1 MMALGQN
8 GQKKIGFL
16 RDLKTYNNTEVYIFY
31 KKNREAMN
39 RRKFI
44 NTSVIAGAGVATSAT
59 ILGCTETA
67 ALKNKNKDDSA
78 FAKAEQPPI
87 AICTWGFSGATEK
100 AGQLLSRGAS
110 ALDAIIAGVAVEEA
124 NLENT
129 TVGIGATP
137 DREGTV
143 TLDACVM
150 SPEGDCGAVLA
161 VKNIVHVAALARKV
175 MEETPHVILAG
186 KGAEE
191 FAYTQGFKKENL
203 LTQEREKAWKE
214 WLKTNDYKPEIN
226 IENHDTIGML
236 AMDASGDIAG
246 VCTTSGLGYK
256 MKGRVGDSPIIG
268 SGLFIDNQV
277 GGAVATGM
285 GEEVLKT
292 VGSFLIVEL
301 MRNGMSPQA
310 ACEEAISRITR
321 KGPRYKDFQIAYIAI
336 NKAGKTGSH
345 CIHEGF
351 TMMKYQ
357 QDENKNIK
365 STYFKAQP
373 KNG

>member
-44 NTSVIAGAGVATSAT
+44 NTSVIAGAGVATGAT